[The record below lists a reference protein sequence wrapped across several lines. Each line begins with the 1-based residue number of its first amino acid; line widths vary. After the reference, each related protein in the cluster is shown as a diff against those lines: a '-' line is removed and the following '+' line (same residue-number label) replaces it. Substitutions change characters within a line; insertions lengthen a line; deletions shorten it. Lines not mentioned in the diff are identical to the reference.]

1 MENVAALPAVAAA
14 ARRTAAPDAA
24 VPLPKRAG
32 YGAVP
37 EYLTERKSVWAVE
50 DAARRKAAEEK
61 AACPPGHRMMP
72 EEERAATLA
81 LVTQSLAEAKAEV
94 RRRRQRRRA
103 HRQCKCESLAN
114 LTLVPAR
121 SLPRQLGALPLRV
134 EIPSALRRKADLEA
148 KVAKLESAVS
158 MFSRPRIFVRE

>member
-1 MENVAALPAVAAA
+1 
-14 ARRTAAPDAA
+14 
-24 VPLPKRAG
+24 
-32 YGAVP
+32 
-37 EYLTERKSVWAVE
+37 
-50 DAARRKAAEEK
+50 
-61 AACPPGHRMMP
+61 MMP

-94 RRRRQRRRA
+94 RRRRRRR
-103 HRQCKCESLAN
+103 RRTDKCESLAD